1 MRLISFL
8 LAVVLASW
16 ACTRGASQPTASQQP
31 AVAAAELGQGRAVLI
46 TGASTGIGR
55 STTELLRERGFHVFA
70 GARKAA
76 DLEALDALENVT
88 AVRLDVTVQADI
100 DAAVKTVADSGRGL
114 FGLINN
120 AGVVVAGPLVEV
132 TDEDLE
138 FQLDVNVKGPH
149 RVTKAFAPM
158 LIESGGRIATTGSIS
173 GVVCWGLGGPYTMS
187 KHAIEAYTDVLAM
200 ELAPL
205 GVDVAVIEPGNYRSE
220 IMTSMAERMRAKGY
234 TTEGSLFEAQMD
246 GLFGSRLDRG
256 QYKDP
261 IEVAQ
266 AFLDFLTSEAPKRR
280 YMVVPHTGEAELTVK
295 ASLRRAVQRNADQP
309 YELSRDE
316 LVALLD
322 ELLAE

>member
-1 MRLISFL
+1 MRLISIL

-16 ACTRGASQPTASQQP
+16 AFTRSAPEL
-31 AVAAAELGQGRAVLI
+31 AELQEPGVEVAQLGEGRAVLI

-55 STTELLRERGFHVFA
+55 STAELLAQRGFHVFA
-70 GARKAA
+70 GARKVA

-100 DAAVKTVADSGRGL
+100 DAAVKTVADSGHGL

-120 AGVVVAGPLVEV
+120 AGVVVAGPLIEV

-158 LIESGGRIATTGSIS
+158 LIESGGRVATTGSIS

-187 KHAIEAYTDVLAM
+187 KHAIEAYTSVLAM
-200 ELAPL
+200 ELGPL
-205 GVDVAVIEPGNYRSE
+205 GVDVAVIEPGNYRSA
-220 IMTSMAERMRAKGY
+220 IMTSMVERMKAKGY
-234 TTEGSLFEAQMD
+234 TTEGSLFEEQMD

-261 IEVAQ
+261 IEVAE
-266 AFLDFLTSEAPKRR
+266 AFLDFLTSETPQRR
-280 YMVVPHTGEAELTVK
+280 YMVVPHEGEARMTISAALG
-295 ASLRRAVQRNADQP
+295 RAVQMNADQP

-316 LVALLD
+316 LVELLD
-322 ELLAE
+322 ELLAK